1 MTGSFATAA
10 EREKVAKRAKDGNA
24 TAVQFLAETPDFMER
39 GSRGR
44 TCRKILKLS
53 GDVSVGAKYD
63 ALRLQHN
70 IDAVNVT
77 VVRSPFVR
85 AHGLRNLNVTDI

>member
-10 EREKVAKRAKDGNA
+10 EREKVAKLAKDGNA
-24 TAVQFLAETPDFMER
+24 TAVQFLAEPPDFMER

-63 ALRLQHN
+63 EAAVYRTVHDTRLDVLEKEYKEPVNSAAIAL
-70 IDAVNVT
+70 
-77 VVRSPFVR
+77 
-85 AHGLRNLNVTDI
+85 